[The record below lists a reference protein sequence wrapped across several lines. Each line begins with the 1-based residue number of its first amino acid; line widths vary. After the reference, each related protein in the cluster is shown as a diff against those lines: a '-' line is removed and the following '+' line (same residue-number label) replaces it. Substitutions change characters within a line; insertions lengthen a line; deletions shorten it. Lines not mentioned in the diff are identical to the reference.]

1 MILFT
6 TIQPKQVS
14 LGKCKMEKWLEKL
27 GKNFRALILHTDY
40 GSWKDKPK
48 WQAKANRH
56 IVQFHKSIYGNT
68 PEEALENLYNE
79 LKKINK

>member
-1 MILFT
+1 
-6 TIQPKQVS
+6 
-14 LGKCKMEKWLEKL
+14 MEHWINKL
-27 GKNFRALILHTDY
+27 GKNFRALILHTDT

-56 IVQFHKSIYGNT
+56 VANFGKSIRGNT

-79 LKKINK
+79 LVKAHKIKN